1 MKFKLQLFGGGGGG
15 SGGDF
20 KFTGHKM
27 PDTGKPN
34 SSRTR
39 YDKKGE
45 KRERRYYD
53 KDGIVG
59 KMCITKVHQIINIH
73 TNIIGGEIQMA
84 NGIELHMKIG

>member
-45 KRERRYYD
+45 DTMIKTESLERCALQRS
-53 KDGIVG
+53 
-59 KMCITKVHQIINIH
+59 TKS
-73 TNIIGGEIQMA
+73 
-84 NGIELHMKIG
+84 